1 MEIEAEVIDS
11 THTLVEEVDTSKDTS
26 KDSSNVS
33 SSVNL
38 DQDLDD
44 IVDSIDLSKLIPK
57 EEIKEKEKEK
67 EESSKRV
74 LAAVKDYNPVE
85 REKSIAKRKALEQ
98 EIVRQTEE
106 FDRLAEISRQKK
118 ETGMTKS
125 NEDKTK
131 TATTCVSTQSH
142 SSETTITSRKSKLS
156 KSDWLRIIR
165 CMLLTSLGVCV
176 GKLDFVV

>member
-1 MEIEAEVIDS
+1 VEIESEGIDS

-33 SSVNL
+33 KSVNV

-57 EEIKEKEKEK
+57 EDIKEKEK

-74 LAAVKDYNPVE
+74 LSAVKDYNPVE

-106 FDRLAEISRQKK
+106 FDRLAEITRKKKEK

-125 NEDKTK
+125 KEDKTK
-131 TATTCVSTQSH
+131 TATTCISTGSH
-142 SSETTITSRKSKLS
+142 SSETSITSRKSKLS

-165 CMLLTSLGVCV
+165 CMILTSLGVCV
-176 GKLDFVV
+176 GKLDCVV

>member
-26 KDSSNVS
+26 KESSNVS
-33 SSVNL
+33 NSVNL

-57 EEIKEKEKEK
+57 EEIKEKEKE
-67 EESSKRV
+67 ESSKRV
-74 LAAVKDYNPVE
+74 LSAVKDYNPVE

-131 TATTCVSTQSH
+131 TATTCVSTGSH
-142 SSETTITSRKSKLS
+142 SSETTISSRKSKLS

>member
-1 MEIEAEVIDS
+1 MEIESEGIDS

-26 KDSSNVS
+26 KESSNVS
-33 SSVNL
+33 NSVNL

-57 EEIKEKEKEK
+57 EEIKEKEKE
-67 EESSKRV
+67 ESSKRV
-74 LAAVKDYNPVE
+74 LSAVKDYNPVE

-131 TATTCVSTQSH
+131 TATTCVSTGSH
-142 SSETTITSRKSKLS
+142 SSETTISSRKSKLS

>member
-1 MEIEAEVIDS
+1 V
-11 THTLVEEVDTSKDTS
+11 
-26 KDSSNVS
+26 NV
-33 SSVNL
+33 

-57 EEIKEKEKEK
+57 EEIKEEIKEKEK

-74 LAAVKDYNPVE
+74 LSAVKDYNPVE
-85 REKSIAKRKALEQ
+85 RDKSIAKRKALEQ

-106 FDRLAEISRQKK
+106 FDRLAEITRKKKEK
-118 ETGMTKS
+118 ETGMTQS
-125 NEDKTK
+125 SEDATK
-131 TATTCVSTQSH
+131 TATTCVSTHSH

-165 CMLLTSLGVCV
+165 CILLTSLGVCV
-176 GKLDFVV
+176 GKLGFVV